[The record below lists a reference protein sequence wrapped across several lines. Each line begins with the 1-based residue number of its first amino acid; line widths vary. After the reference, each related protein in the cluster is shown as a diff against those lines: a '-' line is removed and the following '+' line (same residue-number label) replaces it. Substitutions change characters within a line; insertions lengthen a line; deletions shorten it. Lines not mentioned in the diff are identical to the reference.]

1 MTLVFGV
8 NNCFSQNDYITTQL
22 LYLITYSITL
32 LNCITTQNY
41 ITTQK
46 YVSTLHG
53 SGTMNVI
60 PHPSTPE
67 SARFITERIVCVD
80 CRNKHCFSESNG
92 SIPNEQVPSK
102 LSNWSAGESMQVKE
116 NHFHVLSRSDYMVL
130 TSFFYRPCALNG
142 WYCQYRSGDFIS
154 HNISLYIKK
163 LCWRVQ

>member
-8 NNCFSQNDYITTQL
+8 NNLFFPEWLHYYSIALLNYVLYYITQL
-22 LYLITYSITL
+22 HYYTKLYYYSKV
-32 LNCITTQNY
+32 C
-41 ITTQK
+41 K
-46 YVSTLHG
+46 YSSWLRDNERDSSSEHTRV
-53 SGTMNVI
+53 
-60 PHPSTPE
+60 
-67 SARFITERIVCVD
+67 ITERIVCVD

-92 SIPNEQVPSK
+92 RIPNEQVPSK